1 MFDEKNSMLDMGKN
15 CHIIKGVSNNET
27 KVWFMY
33 SSKNS
38 AAHPP
43 TAPKKACFHQKL
55 DIIVLVLNF
64 GTPIQPIFRPLTSN
78 SSLFIFDWSKNDR
91 YKKGLKAFQIF
102 DF

>member
-1 MFDEKNSMLDMGKN
+1 MLDMGKN

-78 SSLFIFDWSKNDR
+78 QVYLFLTGQKIDR

>member
-1 MFDEKNSMLDMGKN
+1 MLDMGKN

-64 GTPIQPIFRPLTSN
+64 GTPINLFLDLLLQIQVYLFLTGQKM
-78 SSLFIFDWSKNDR
+78 IGT
-91 YKKGLKAFQIF
+91 KK
-102 DF
+102 D

>member
-1 MFDEKNSMLDMGKN
+1 MFDEKKTLMLDMGKN

-43 TAPKKACFHQKL
+43 TAPKKACFHQK
-55 DIIVLVLNF
+55 I
-64 GTPIQPIFRPLTSN
+64 RYN
-78 SSLFIFDWSKNDR
+78 SSSTEFWHSYPTYF
-91 YKKGLKAFQIF
+91 
-102 DF
+102 